1 MQKSNK
7 ERFVFN
13 SIGKEKVGACGPP
26 PKDPKGGLW
35 PPPKDLLR
43 GGARVSAQE
52 KSGAYYKI
60 MRYGRAR

>member
-26 PKDPKGGLW
+26 PPKDLKGGLW
-35 PPPKDLLR
+35 PPPPKDLLR
-43 GGARVSAQE
+43 GGARQ
-52 KSGAYYKI
+52 
-60 MRYGRAR
+60 RARKIGRLL